1 MSKQTLLDAGRLE
14 ILSADK
20 KIAVCLKDNF
30 QLVARQPE
38 KIAKDFDLPDDV
50 RNQLDEAFAPKELI
64 ETVLRFIDLSR
75 LQEHQRTA
83 LSELTTYLIARY
95 DGVLKVEQYKRDHP
109 EKYADQNGKY
119 ESYDQTQ
126 HDGVKKRWKEMFSK
140 QPEIGQDIGSDMA
153 DLFVIFQNK
162 SLNGNIDFRAP
173 ADSYKKQSPI
183 DFTRTRR
190 MQATLGA

>member
-1 MSKQTLLDAGRLE
+1 MSEQTLLDKGRLE

-30 QLVARQPE
+30 QLVAKQPE
-38 KIAKDFDLPDDV
+38 KTAKDFDLPDDV
-50 RNQLDEAFAPKELI
+50 NKKLNEAFAPRELI

-75 LQEHQRTA
+75 LQDHQRKA

-95 DGVLKVEQYKRDHP
+95 DGVLNVEQYKRDHP

-119 ESYDQTQ
+119 ESYDKTQ
-126 HDGVKKRWKEMFSK
+126 HDDVKARWKEMFPE
-140 QPEIGQDIGSDMA
+140 QPEIGEDIGSDMA

-162 SLNGNIDFRAP
+162 SLNGNIDRRAP
-173 ADSYKKQSPI
+173 ADSYKEKSPI
-183 DFTRTRR
+183 DYTRTRR
-190 MQATLGA
+190 WQATLRA